1 MSIPVS
7 MALVAAMFLV
17 ARLAELPSWPL
28 LAGAAV
34 CAAACAMAA
43 RLFRPGT
50 LWCCLAVF
58 LWAFVWAA
66 AWGRLQLEQR
76 LAPELEGR
84 DIEIAGVIASMP
96 GRVDR
101 GLRFEFDVEQA
112 PAGVPQHIALTWYD
126 GRRVEHDVIE
136 QHVRPALHAGSRWHL
151 RVRLK
156 RPHGNMNPHG
166 FDYEAWLF
174 ERGVG
179 ATGSVRASGDG
190 ASAQYLVD
198 DRVWRPGCLV
208 EAAREA
214 VRERFERVLGG
225 PDDPDARHPWG
236 GVLVALAIGD
246 QRAIP
251 PAQWDMFA
259 RAGITHLV
267 SISGLHVTMVAALVG
282 MLAAAVWRRV
292 PALALRVPAQ
302 RAAVVAGLLA
312 AAAYCAL
319 AGFGIPAQRTLIM
332 LAVAGGAMLAGRFS
346 APANTLALAV
356 CVVLLLHP
364 MAVTNAGF
372 WLSFGAVALLFYAAA
387 GDIGATPAP
396 VRWLRAQTAIT
407 LGLAPLTLAI
417 FQQVS
422 LVAPLANLVAI
433 PLVSAVVTPLTLLAL
448 ALPVD
453 ALLLLAHA
461 LTGWLMTLVAWLT
474 APDWALWHGAAPPAW
489 SVAVA
494 LLGTA
499 TLLAPAGWPGRALA
513 LPLLLPVFLFQ
524 PERPAVGDMTVV
536 VLDVG
541 QGLAVHVQ
549 TATHD
554 LLFDTGPRYGM
565 EADAGER
572 LVLPYLRAAG
582 VARLDT
588 LVVSHADTDHSGGV
602 ASLLAGLPV
611 SSVLSSVPAHDAL
624 RLARPDTRDC
634 VAGERWSA
642 DGVSFEMLHPPPG
655 ARERGARSS
664 NALSCVLRVSSVHG
678 AVLITGDLLADGERV
693 LVAAGAPLA
702 ADLLVA
708 PHHGSRTSSTEAFI
722 AAVGARDV
730 VHAVGYRNRFNHPN
744 PVIQA
749 RYAAQGS
756 RQLRSDRDG
765 AVACDFRAAGIEC
778 ALSREVDARYW
789 HNHVPI
795 Q

>member
-1 MSIPVS
+1 MSVPVS
-7 MALVAAMFLV
+7 LALVAAMFIV

-28 LAGAAV
+28 LACVVLCAAV
-34 CAAACAMAA
+34 CGVFACMC
-43 RLFRPGT
+43 RPRGF
-50 LWCCLAVF
+50 WRCLAAF
-58 LWAFVWAA
+58 LAAFVWAA
-66 AWGRLQLEQR
+66 ASGHLTLEQR

-84 DIEIAGVIASMP
+84 DIEITGVIASLP
-96 GRVDR
+96 GRVER
-101 GLRFEFDVEQA
+101 GLRFDFDVEQA
-112 PAGVPQHIALTWYD
+112 PSGVPRHIALTWYD
-126 GRRVEHDVIE
+126 GRRVEHDVVE

-174 ERGVG
+174 ERGIG

-190 ASAQYLVD
+190 ASAQYLIEKQVMC
-198 DRVWRPGCLV
+198 PACLI
-208 EAAREA
+208 ESLREA
-214 VRERFERVLGG
+214 VRDRFERVLGA
-225 PDDPDARHPWG
+225 PDEPDARHPWA
-236 GVLVALAIGD
+236 GVLVALAIGE
-246 QRAIP
+246 QRVIP

-267 SISGLHVTMVAALVG
+267 SISGLHVTMVAALIG

-292 PALALRVPAQ
+292 PALALRWPAQ
-302 RAAVVAGLLA
+302 RAAIVAGLVA
-312 AAAYCAL
+312 AATYCAL

-332 LAVAGGAMLAGRFS
+332 LAVAGVAMLAGRFS
-346 APANTLALAV
+346 SPANALALAV

-364 MAVTNAGF
+364 MAVTNVGF

-387 GDIGATPAP
+387 GDIGTTPAP
-396 VRWLRAQTAIT
+396 VRWLRAQAAIT

-433 PLVSAVVTPLTLLAL
+433 PLVSAVVTPLTLLAIV
-448 ALPVD
+448 LPVD
-453 ALLLLAHA
+453 ALLLFAHA
-461 LTGWLMTLVAWLT
+461 LTGWLMTLLAWLT
-474 APDWALWHGAAPPAW
+474 GPDWALWHSAAPPAW

-494 LLGTA
+494 LLGTM

-524 PERPAVGDMTVV
+524 PVRPAVGDMKVV

-588 LVVSHADTDHSGGV
+588 LVISHADTDHSGGV

-611 SSVLSSVPAHDAL
+611 STVMSSVPAHDAL

-634 VAGERWSA
+634 VAGERWSV

-664 NALSCVLRVSSVHG
+664 NALSCVLRV
-678 AVLITGDLLADGERV
+678 
-693 LVAAGAPLA
+693 
-702 ADLLVA
+702 
-708 PHHGSRTSSTEAFI
+708 GSA
-722 AAVGARDV
+722 
-730 VHAVGYRNRFNHPN
+730 
-744 PVIQA
+744 
-749 RYAAQGS
+749 
-756 RQLRSDRDG
+756 
-765 AVACDFRAAGIEC
+765 
-778 ALSREVDARYW
+778 
-789 HNHVPI
+789 
-795 Q
+795 